1 MPQRTSGAY
10 NSAAVCRM
18 LHAWIIYWKFAMP
31 IQIIETKRLY
41 RQISD
46 QLREL
51 IIAGEFPV
59 DSRLPS
65 ERDLSV
71 QLGVSRP
78 SLREALIALEVEGY
92 IEVRMGSGIYV
103 CEPPPGKAGFDL
115 SSEEGPLELI
125 QARAMIE
132 GEVAATAA
140 KAGRKAD
147 FDAVEAAIE
156 QMEADAKAG
165 IVPIEADCLF
175 HVRVAEATGNSVL
188 VGTVKRLFELRL
200 GPLFEQLHSHFESPD
215 VWAQAIAE
223 HRDVLKA
230 LRTRNPEKAK
240 AAMRRHMDIAYKRLS
255 ASVTR
260 APRRKAAAAKTGL
273 TQKVK
278 EGNGA
283 KTTGKRAKVPDKTPA
298 GKGNTKGNIAS
309 PRKAL
314 RG

>member
-1 MPQRTSGAY
+1 
-10 NSAAVCRM
+10 
-18 LHAWIIYWKFAMP
+18 MP
-31 IQIIETKRLY
+31 IQAIETKRLY

-103 CEPPPGKAGFDL
+103 CEPPPNNSGFDL
-115 SSEEGPLELI
+115 SSEEGPLEVI
-125 QARAMIE
+125 QARAMVE
-132 GEVAATAA
+132 GEIAAAAA

-147 FDAVEAAIE
+147 FDAVEQAID
-156 QMEADAKAG
+156 QMEEDAKAG
-165 IVPIEADCLF
+165 RNPLEADRLF
-175 HVRVAEATGNSVL
+175 HVRVAQATGNSVL
-188 VGTVKRLFELRL
+188 VGTVKRLFDLRL
-200 GPLFEQLHSHFESPD
+200 GPLFDQLHSHFETPG

-223 HRDVLKA
+223 HREVLKA
-230 LRTRNPEKAK
+230 LRAKDPDWAK

-255 ASVTR
+255 SSVIKVPKGKTASARVGSVKSATPAKGANGTKAAKAGKAAMAGSAAGPALR
-260 APRRKAAAAKTGL
+260 TPTRKAFRT
-273 TQKVK
+273 
-278 EGNGA
+278 
-283 KTTGKRAKVPDKTPA
+283 
-298 GKGNTKGNIAS
+298 
-309 PRKAL
+309 
-314 RG
+314 

>member
-1 MPQRTSGAY
+1 
-10 NSAAVCRM
+10 
-18 LHAWIIYWKFAMP
+18 MP

-51 IIAGEFPV
+51 IVAGEFPV

-103 CEPPPGKAGFDL
+103 CEPPPSSSGFDL

-125 QARAMIE
+125 QARAMVE
-132 GEVAATAA
+132 GEVAAAAA

-147 FDAVEAAIE
+147 FDAVEKAID

-165 IVPIEADCLF
+165 VTPIDADCLF
-175 HVRVAEATGNSVL
+175 HVRVAQATGNSVL

-200 GPLFEQLHSHFESPD
+200 GPLFDQLHSHFETPD

-223 HRDVLKA
+223 HREVLKA
-230 LRTRNPEKAK
+230 LRSKDPEKAR

-255 ASVTR
+255 SSVTK
-260 APRRKAAAAKTGL
+260 APVSKVKKAVKAAK
-273 TQKVK
+273 
-278 EGNGA
+278 
-283 KTTGKRAKVPDKTPA
+283 PTPA
-298 GKGNTKGNIAS
+298 EAK
-309 PRKAL
+309 KAV
-314 RG
+314 RR

>member
-1 MPQRTSGAY
+1 
-10 NSAAVCRM
+10 
-18 LHAWIIYWKFAMP
+18 MP

-51 IIAGEFPV
+51 IVAGEFPV

-103 CEPPPGKAGFDL
+103 CEPPPSSSGFDL

-125 QARAMIE
+125 QARAMVE

-140 KAGRKAD
+140 RLGRKAD
-147 FDAVEAAIE
+147 FDAVEKAID

-165 IVPIEADCLF
+165 VTPIDADCLF
-175 HVRVAEATGNSVL
+175 HVRVAQATGNSVL

-200 GPLFEQLHSHFESPD
+200 GPLFDQLHSHFETPD

-223 HRDVLKA
+223 HREVLKA
-230 LRTRNPEKAK
+230 LRSKDPEKAR

-255 ASVTR
+255 SSVTK
-260 APRRKAAAAKTGL
+260 APVSKVKKAVKAAK
-273 TQKVK
+273 
-278 EGNGA
+278 
-283 KTTGKRAKVPDKTPA
+283 PTPA
-298 GKGNTKGNIAS
+298 EAK
-309 PRKAL
+309 KAV
-314 RG
+314 RR